1 MKVRPICASDSKL
14 SSQVLRT
21 VQLEMGVPKIGT
33 AYADTELDNLFETY
47 QNENMQCYGLD
58 YEQNYWEELELLLW
72 LRLTN
77 LYVNYKK
84 YIFYLRLGKKD
95 GVQKW

>member
-1 MKVRPICASDSKL
+1 MKVRPFCASDSKL

-58 YEQNYWEELELLLW
+58 YEQNYWEELKLLIF

-77 LYVNYKK
+77 LYVNCKK
-84 YIFYLRLGKKD
+84 CILL
-95 GVQKW
+95 QKLEEEV

>member
-21 VQLEMGVPKIGT
+21 VRLEMGVPKLGT
-33 AYADTELDNLFETY
+33 AYADPELDNLFETY

-58 YEQNYWEELELLLW
+58 YEQNYWEELKLLIF

-84 YIFYLRLGKKD
+84 CIFYLRLGEKD
-95 GVQKW
+95 GVQK